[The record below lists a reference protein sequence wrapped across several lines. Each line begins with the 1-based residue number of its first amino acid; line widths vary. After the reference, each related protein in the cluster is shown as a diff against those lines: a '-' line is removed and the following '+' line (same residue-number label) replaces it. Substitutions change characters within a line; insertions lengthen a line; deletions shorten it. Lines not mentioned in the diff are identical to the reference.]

1 MDRMMGPREFI
12 YEWVDRVWRKG
23 DLAAPDEM
31 VHPDCG
37 FTEMAGGSWETTG
50 VATIRKNVELFQRLL
65 PDMRPAVWQL
75 AEEGEYAAYAAYI
88 EGTISDPALGEHL
101 VGQMFRI
108 RIMTLATI
116 RDGLV
121 VYGYNFFSSN
131 QPDVRLPGMKPA
143 EQFLQPHLAF
153 EQPDDTDRETDRK
166 VMVDWIEH
174 AWSARGGVDFSAWL
188 APDCVLSE
196 MTSTNLETR
205 GAQAIAANLNELRR
219 VVGDLTPHVITTVA
233 EGNKAAC
240 LFNMRGTVKES
251 LLPNMMVGSRVEIR
265 CMMLATLRSG
275 RMAHAYSFIDFSQ
288 LGSALPA
295 P

>member
-1 MDRMMGPREFI
+1 MKRKPGPREFV
-12 YEWVDRVWRKG
+12 YDWVDRVWRKG
-23 DLAAPDEM
+23 DLAAVDEM
-31 VHPDCG
+31 AHPDCG

-50 VATIRKNVELFQRLL
+50 VDTITKNVELFRRLL

-75 AEEGEYAAYAAYI
+75 AEEGEYAAYAAYVD
-88 EGTISDPALGEHL
+88 GTISDPAMGEHL
-101 VGQMFRI
+101 VGQTFRI

-116 RDGLV
+116 RDGQV

-131 QPDVRLPGMKPA
+131 QPDVRLPGMQPT

-153 EQPDDTDRETDRK
+153 EQPDETDREAARK
-166 VMVDWIEH
+166 VLVDWIEH
-174 AWSARGGVDFSAWL
+174 AWSAAGGTDFSAWC

-205 GAQAIAANLNELRR
+205 GVQAIAANLNELRR

-233 EGNKAAC
+233 EGNKAGC
-240 LFNMRGTVKES
+240 LFNLRGTVKES

-265 CMMLATLRSG
+265 CMMLATMISG